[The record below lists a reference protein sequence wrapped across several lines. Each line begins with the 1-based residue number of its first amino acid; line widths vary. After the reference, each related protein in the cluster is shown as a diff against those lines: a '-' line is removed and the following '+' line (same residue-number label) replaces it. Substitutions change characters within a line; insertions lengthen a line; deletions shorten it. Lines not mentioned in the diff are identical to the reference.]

1 LQQDHAPSVAIVL
14 IAFSTSAGVHL
25 IGARNPDRHHA
36 GHASVPVPSCRRSA
50 SLIVLGSTLFL
61 DNKRVTTLGNP
72 GIVLTGNDLVRPVT
86 ISAAQQVSLSDLII
100 QRGAGGYGAGIL
112 SAGILALT
120 DVVLRNKHA
129 SNRGGAL
136 FVSAGRCALL
146 RVEFSENSAVAD
158 GGALMDVGTGA
169 SSIAD
174 SRLLNN
180 ISTQSVATQSGQAS
194 FWVAQSGQP
203 SF

>member
-1 LQQDHAPSVAIVL
+1 MVRAIR
-14 IAFSTSAGVHL
+14 T
-25 IGARNPDRHHA
+25 
-36 GHASVPVPSCRRSA
+36 
-50 SLIVLGSTLFL
+50 
-61 DNKRVTTLGNP
+61 
-72 GIVLTGNDLVRPVT
+72 
-86 ISAAQQVSLSDLII
+86 
-100 QRGAGGYGAGIL
+100 GIL
-112 SAGILALT
+112 SAGILALA
-120 DVVLRNKHA
+120 DVVLRNNHA
-129 SNRGGAL
+129 SNRCGAL